1 MPATMSTCIAKESLL
16 TSVMLSCMTRE
27 LTGAVCKYIP
37 PFGTRVSE
45 IGRSGFNV
53 SRSIGRADTVGPSPR
68 HMVVTSPLVH
78 FRHYHRAHVDVMANS
93 CIRFHFLW

>member
-1 MPATMSTCIAKESLL
+1 MPATMSTCITKESLL
-16 TSVMLSCMTRE
+16 TSVMLSCMARE
-27 LTGAVCKYIP
+27 LTGTVCKYVP

-53 SRSIGRADTVGPSPR
+53 SRSIGREETVGPR

-78 FRHYHRAHVDVMANS
+78 FRHYHRAHVDVMA
-93 CIRFHFLW
+93 IGGVWFLRTNI